1 MPDVTCKNCSHLLM
15 NVYGDHFEHL
25 TRHYHPSGYPYTT
38 IYCYAPGCECT
49 NPIPKKEVS

>member
-15 NVYGDHFEHL
+15 NVYGDRFEHF